1 MDYAQNIINKGGLE
15 KYESHGYILSMK
27 VIWFSAVMSL
37 ASSVFA
43 QSAYDFL
50 NLDVSAREASLAGS
64 VMSRTDDP
72 TGFYYNPALSV
83 GAKDRSVT
91 FGFLKHVLDIN
102 AGYLF
107 STFQLQGTGSFGVGI
122 GYINY
127 GTFTTTDDMGNE
139 YGTFTAG
146 DVVLTANYSNYLAEN
161 FSYGFN
167 IKGIY
172 SSIASYSSSAAAFD
186 AGLYYNFPANLF
198 GIGFSIVNVGTQLS
212 KYQTVRESLP
222 FDVRIGLSKQLEHLP
237 LILNLAFQRL
247 GDPNMNATD
256 RLRSFVLGGEFLL
269 SDNFH
274 VRIGYNNLEHQ
285 QMKVGLTS
293 GMEGL
298 SFGAGLSFLGYGF
311 DYSYSSWGK
320 IGALHRVNV
329 TTSF

>member
-1 MDYAQNIINKGGLE
+1 
-15 KYESHGYILSMK
+15 MK

>member
-1 MDYAQNIINKGGLE
+1 
-15 KYESHGYILSMK
+15 MK
-27 VIWFSAVMSL
+27 RIWFAAVML
-37 ASSVFA
+37 TASSIFA

-50 NLDVSAREASLAGS
+50 NLDVSAREAALSGS

-83 GAKDRSVT
+83 GAKDRAVT

-107 STFQLQGTGSFGVGI
+107 STFQLQGKGYFGFGV

-127 GTFTTTDDMGNE
+127 GSFTTTDENGNE
-139 YGTFTAG
+139 YGTFGAG
-146 DVVLTANYSNYLAEN
+146 DVVVTANYANFLAED

-172 SSIASYSSSAAAFD
+172 STIASYSSAAVAFD
-186 AGLYYNFPANLF
+186 AGLYYNFPDNLF
-198 GIGFSIVNVGTQLS
+198 GIGFSIVNVGTQLTR
-212 KYQTVRESLP
+212 YQTAPEDLP
-222 FDVRIGLSKQLEHLP
+222 FDMRIGISKQLEHLP
-237 LILNLAFQRL
+237 LILSFAFQHL
-247 GDPNMNATD
+247 GEPDLSATD
-256 RLRSFVLGGEFLL
+256 RLRSFVVGGEFLL

-274 VRIGYNNLEHQ
+274 ARIGYNNLEDQ

-293 GMEGL
+293 GIEGL
-298 SFGAGLSFLGYGF
+298 SFGVGLNVLGYGF

-320 IGALHRVNV
+320 IGALHRVNL